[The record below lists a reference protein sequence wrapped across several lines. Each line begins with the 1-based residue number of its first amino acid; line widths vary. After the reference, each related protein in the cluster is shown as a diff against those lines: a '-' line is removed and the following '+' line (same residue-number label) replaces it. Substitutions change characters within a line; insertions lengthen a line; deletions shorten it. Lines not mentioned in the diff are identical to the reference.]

1 MWSLYNEH
9 NEFLPAQSFSNGKT
23 QETVVQE
30 VLAAI
35 EQGHKTIFLKGTPGT
50 GKSAIAL
57 NIAKELGKTSIV
69 VPVKYLQK
77 QYEHDYTK
85 KLYLKKSTGEKLN
98 IAMMT
103 GRNNHPCL
111 YQLGL
116 NADNPS
122 LPCIIE
128 IKKEN
133 IEQLH
138 QYVEQN
144 DQVAT
149 EDYNELKDYTR
160 MAVAGACQYWTPI
173 LPTEIAEKI
182 TIKGT
187 RINYEAV
194 SDKNL
199 TIIQRKP
206 GCSYYQQFQAY
217 KNADVIIFNSKKYE
231 LENLMNRKPKTEL
244 EIIDEGDEFLDHLS
258 TEKKININ
266 HLLGRIKRTQEH
278 AKDADEKE
286 VLQDLYNLGLNLQ
299 KKNSG
304 TQIMQL
310 ENNNAQDLINFFL
323 RNPYLG
329 EYEEL
334 ANYYEIAISYEGYEK
349 TTFVTY
355 SKNPKEETMLHLVNI
370 DLQKKLEAYTSKNKT
385 FLFMSGTLHSKK
397 VLQDIFGIT
406 DYCLIEA
413 ETKEQGTIK
422 KKFTGKEKDFRYKN
436 FNEGKVTREQYLQ
449 ALEAA
454 VTLAPRPVLV
464 HVNSFS
470 DLPKQEEQT
479 QLNLNLM
486 TTEKLQQL
494 QEEGKQGQLMQLFKN
509 KQLDVLYSTKCTRGV
524 DFPGDQCNSIIY
536 TKYPYP
542 SMHDIFWKVLK
553 QEQPAAYLEFYF
565 DKAAREYKQRLYRG
579 LRSKNDTIT
588 ILSPDI
594 KVLS

>member
-1 MWSLYNEH
+1 
-9 NEFLPAQSFSNGKT
+9 GR
-23 QETVVQE
+23 
-30 VLAAI
+30 
-35 EQGHKTIFLKGTPGT
+35 
-50 GKSAIAL
+50 
-57 NIAKELGKTSIV
+57 TSIV

-85 KLYLKKSTGEKLN
+85 KLYLKKANGEKLN

-111 YQLGL
+111 YQTGL
-116 NADNPS
+116 QADNPT

-133 IEQLH
+133 AEQLH
-138 QYVEQN
+138 RYVEEN
-144 DQVAT
+144 EHVIAD
-149 EDYNELKDYTR
+149 DYQELKDYTR
-160 MAVAGACQYWTPI
+160 IAVAGACPYWTPI
-173 LPTEIAEKI
+173 LPADYAEKLPL
-182 TIKGT
+182 KGT
-187 RINYEAV
+187 RTTYEAV
-194 SDKNL
+194 NNKTM

-206 GCSYYQQFQAY
+206 GCSYYQQFLAY

-231 LENLMNRKPKTEL
+231 LENMMNRKPKTEL
-244 EIIDEGDEFLDHLS
+244 EIIDEGDEFLDSLS

-266 HLLGRIKRTQEH
+266 HFLGRVKRTQDH
-278 AKDADEKE
+278 AKDEDEKA
-286 VLQDLYNLGLNLQ
+286 VLQDLYNLGINLQ

-304 TQIMQL
+304 SQIMQL

-334 ANYYEIAISYEGYEK
+334 ENYYEIAISYEGYEK
-349 TTFVTY
+349 TTYVTY
-355 SKNPKEETMLHLVNI
+355 SKNHKEETIIHLVNI
-370 DLQKKLEAYTSKNKT
+370 DLKRKLQEYTNKNKT

-397 VLQDIFGIT
+397 VLQDIFGINE
-406 DYCLIEA
+406 YCLIEA

-422 KKFTGKEKDFRYKN
+422 KKFTGKEKNFRYKD
-436 FNEGKVTREQYLQ
+436 FQEGKVTREHYLQ
-449 ALEAA
+449 ALEAS
-454 VTLAPRPVLV
+454 VTLAPRPVLI

-470 DLPKQEEQT
+470 DLPTAEEQAHYE
-479 QLNLNLM
+479 LNLM
-486 TTEKLQQL
+486 TADKLQQL

-509 KQLDVLYSTKCTRGV
+509 KQIDVLYSTKCTRGV

-553 QEQPAAYLEFYF
+553 QEQPQAYLEFYF

-594 KVLS
+594 KVLG